1 MTWVSRFVS
10 KIEGRPNS
18 CRRWVA
24 VGPEPEGLKPEISM
38 ENFVFIG
45 VLLHFVGTH
54 FSASLEFRPLTIGFA
69 AALSP
74 NALS

>member
-1 MTWVSRFVS
+1 
-10 KIEGRPNS
+10 
-18 CRRWVA
+18 
-24 VGPEPEGLKPEISM
+24 LKPEISM
-38 ENFVFIG
+38 GNFVFIG
-45 VLLHFVGTH
+45 VLLHFAGTH